1 MTLNKHSELMIS
13 DFDAIEPNGDA
24 PMDSPIYPDRYELYK
39 ASKNTYVLTHYS
51 MSQFN
56 RLHDDVP
63 LESES
68 SSTLLAA
75 IQDLKREGYGN
86 GDLSGMIWHD
96 LA

>member
-1 MTLNKHSELMIS
+1 
-13 DFDAIEPNGDA
+13 
-24 PMDSPIYPDRYELYK
+24 
-39 ASKNTYVLTHYS
+39 
-51 MSQFN
+51 MSQYN